1 MAPTGWCSG
10 CVRKFRDTHNRELAK
25 RWFSRRVADGLKWRD
40 VYLTFSGSR
49 SLNLRIFSS
58 ALLAGSFIRGGVEDE
73 VMEVAAVVA
82 ILQ

>member
-1 MAPTGWCSG
+1 MRRRAEELTMSRGSNSSG
-10 CVRKFRDTHNRELAK
+10 LWPRLAGVRGVCEKFAIHTIEESWRK

-58 ALLAGSFIRGGVEDE
+58 GLFY
-73 VMEVAAVVA
+73 
-82 ILQ
+82 